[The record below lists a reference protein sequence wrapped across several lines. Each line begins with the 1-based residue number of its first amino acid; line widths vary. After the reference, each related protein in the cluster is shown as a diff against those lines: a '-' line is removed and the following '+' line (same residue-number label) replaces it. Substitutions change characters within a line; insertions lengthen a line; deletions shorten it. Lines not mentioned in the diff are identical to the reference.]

1 MKKHFLAVPQRGR
14 FPVYK
19 SSFAAVLKCSL
30 YTVLL
35 EIEQSQHTCTCC
47 TCMPY
52 GDICSGHYS
61 RRLHVSPAAAS
72 HFVHCGTAM
81 QNLWMFHTTHTADW
95 TMIHLLYGQNTHTHT
110 ESHFV
115 DIFYEALQSTDGAD
129 RKAGYENITRWHS
142 VSVWKGV
149 NIWHKINYNDL
160 TESISICCEVAQ
172 TICC

>member
-1 MKKHFLAVPQRGR
+1 MKKYFFYCAPKRSIPSIQV
-14 FPVYK
+14 
-19 SSFAAVLKCSL
+19 SL
-30 YTVLL
+30 CCCFKMLIIYSPTWNTV
-35 EIEQSQHTCTCC
+35 ISAHVRC

-61 RRLHVSPAAAS
+61 QRLHVSPAAAS
-72 HFVHCGTAM
+72 HFIHCGTAI

-95 TMIHLLYGQNTHTHT
+95 TMIHLLYGQKTHTHT
-110 ESHFV
+110 QSHFV
-115 DIFYEALQSTDGAD
+115 DIFNEALQSTDGAD